1 MKPSLSQWWYQDCI
15 KTDLKNLFKVTL
27 TPVIKT
33 VAQWGLWRLLL
44 IIRDSK
50 VNSVLH
56 TCTLLFCLKWE
67 SSQTNSR
74 PLLDKKGNW
83 QYSKIIN
90 STTKCSNIRMS
101 ELLTTVTLVAVLYIH
116 LLYRHKTY
124 LLVKSSS
131 PLQCVS
137 DIRRQVPWFLGAAP

>member
-50 VNSVLH
+50 VNSLLH
-56 TCTLLFCLKWE
+56 TCTLLFCLKWV

-83 QYSKIIN
+83 QYLKIIN
-90 STTKCSNIRMS
+90 STTKRSNIRMS

-124 LLVKSSS
+124 ILVKSSS

>member
-74 PLLDKKGNW
+74 PLLDKKWNW

-90 STTKCSNIRMS
+90 STTKRSNIRMS